1 MLKKIYSRFSWKN
14 SNPQQ
19 SVEVWDKP
27 PTCETLKLSK
37 FIDVI
42 ITGDLS
48 HLGRL
53 EDPEQAWQDIYSE
66 YVEMSQDQQSSRALT
81 LANQISYYT
90 NRINITNEAV
100 GYLMQR
106 GYVAEICDGLKQM
119 GYRLP
124 FSENN
129 LQADLNRVLSLSKS
143 DHVKLQH
150 ATEQYNKIVKTD
162 AAKVTK
168 FDWYQILSALAK
180 YRQVAVISPDNI
192 TVTEYVAMDLEFRA
206 YVAAM
211 KK

>member
-1 MLKKIYSRFSWKN
+1 MRKKIYSLFSWEN
-14 SNPQQ
+14 SKPQQ
-19 SVEVWDKP
+19 SVEVWGVV
-27 PTCETLKLSK
+27 PTCNTLKLSK

-48 HLGRL
+48 HLGKL

-66 YVEMSQDQQSSRALT
+66 YVEMSQDQQSTRALT

-100 GYLMQR
+100 NYLANR
-106 GYVAEICDGLKQM
+106 GYVQSICEGLKQM

-124 FSENN
+124 FNENN

-180 YRQVAVISPDNI
+180 HRGVVSISPDMI
-192 TVTEYVAMDLEFRA
+192 TVTEYIAMDLEFRA
-206 YVAAM
+206 YVAAL

>member
-19 SVEVWDKP
+19 SVEIWDKP

-48 HLGRL
+48 RLGKL

-100 GYLMQR
+100 NYLANR

-119 GYRLP
+119 GYRLAFNP
-124 FSENN
+124 NN
-129 LQADLNRVLSLSKS
+129 LQADLTRVISLSKS

-150 ATEQYNKIVKTD
+150 ATEQYNKIVKND
-162 AAKVTK
+162 GAKTTK
-168 FDWYQILSALAK
+168 FDWIQILTALAK
-180 YRQVAVISPDNI
+180 HRGVVSISPDAI
-192 TVTEYVAMDLEFRA
+192 TVAEYIAMDLEFRA
-206 YVAAM
+206 YVAAL